1 MGITD
6 KKMEP
11 YCSFSLSS
19 PACESISLAMSTKSK
34 TENGLGFRVQGLE
47 FRGLEFRVQGLSRDV
62 PAWESINIM
71 PLDSRLPRGIPHDP
85 SCNSIQVLGAP
96 IAKLDPPPSPICC
109 SLWQRQPTPRAITE
123 TMHEKPC
130 MAKMASCQRCGNPQ
144 LLGKADQMQLS
155 STLSTAP

>member
-1 MGITD
+1 MSYRESLGIIQGHVGITD

-19 PACESISLAMSTKSK
+19 PACGSISLPMTTKSK
-34 TENGLGFRVQGLE
+34 TENGLGFRVEGLG
-47 FRGLEFRVQGLSRDV
+47 FRGLEFRVLGLSKDL

-96 IAKLDPPPSPICC
+96 IAKLDPPHMLLSMAT
-109 SLWQRQPTPRAITE
+109 PTHT
-123 TMHEKPC
+123 
-130 MAKMASCQRCGNPQ
+130 QGNHRND
-144 LLGKADQMQLS
+144 A
-155 STLSTAP
+155 